1 MKENNTLHQHKECLR
16 CRKEEY
22 MSQKEVSRW
31 LKGITIAIGLMGVLF
46 FFIVM
51 PNMAQSMADRYP
63 EVSYLMWPGM
73 IFGWGIGV
81 ICYAILYQFWK
92 VCVEI
97 GRDNSFS
104 KENARSFVRIS
115 HLSIVA
121 SLVWFAGMMVLALL
135 RCIGVASGF
144 LMTLIAFVFI
154 VVAILAAAL
163 SHLIYKSYELK
174 KEQELTI

>member
-1 MKENNTLHQHKECLR
+1 MKEKQQIAPNRHR
-16 CRKEEY
+16 CRKEEC

-46 FFIVM
+46 FFVVM
-51 PNMAQSMADRYP
+51 PYMAQDMADTYP

-73 IFGWGIGV
+73 IYGWGIGV

-104 KENARSFVRIS
+104 AENARAFVMIS
-115 HLSIVA
+115 RLSIVA
-121 SLVWFAGMMVLALL
+121 ALVWFVGIVVLALVGCL
-135 RCIGVASGF
+135 GAAFGF
-144 LMTLIAFVFI
+144 LMILIAFIFI

-174 KEQELTI
+174 QEQDLTI

>member
-1 MKENNTLHQHKECLR
+1 
-16 CRKEEY
+16 

-46 FFIVM
+46 FFVVM
-51 PNMAQSMADRYP
+51 PYMAQDRADTYP

-73 IFGWGIGV
+73 IYGWGIGV

-104 KENARSFVRIS
+104 AENASKRLFSEFSCLSKISFR
-115 HLSIVA
+115 L
-121 SLVWFAGMMVLALL
+121 
-135 RCIGVASGF
+135 
-144 LMTLIAFVFI
+144 
-154 VVAILAAAL
+154 
-163 SHLIYKSYELK
+163 
-174 KEQELTI
+174 

>member
-1 MKENNTLHQHKECLR
+1 
-16 CRKEEY
+16 

-31 LKGITIAIGLMGVLF
+31 LKGLTIAIGLMGVLF
-46 FFIVM
+46 FFVVM
-51 PNMAQSMADRYP
+51 PYMAQDMADTYP

-73 IFGWGIGV
+73 IYGWGIGV

-104 KENARSFVRIS
+104 AENARAFVMIS
-115 HLSIVA
+115 RLSIVA
-121 SLVWFAGMMVLALL
+121 ALVWFVGIVVLALVGCL
-135 RCIGVASGF
+135 GAAFGF
-144 LMTLIAFVFI
+144 LMILIAFIFI

-174 KEQELTI
+174 QEQDLTI